1 MQNILKIKLN
11 GYQKALLWGTSL
23 TALTLKVLLDWFF
36 LLVEDYNAP
45 FPLILR
51 LVFSIIS
58 FIPLLVIFFSNL
70 EEKLSYQNTNFE
82 KYTSE
87 QIKIIIFYLVILI
100 FTPFLP
106 DSIIGGGVPRNFFQ
120 IILINSFAF
129 ASLILALM
137 TLQFFFKWIWH
148 RRFKRTKIYI
158 KLIVILSAMA
168 IIFMDLPNHFIHLDP
183 ETIRNNT
190 TYFSINLIINI
201 LLIIITLL
209 AAKKKEWIASLTIGD
224 KWKLLG
230 LSFAMIVFAA
240 AMLSIDAS
248 YSGDGRLTNSLKSI
262 FPASSL
268 FGIATI
274 IILLYSIRIALA
286 TIITIPTS
294 KIIERK
300 YSDIYSLTYL
310 NKIIS
315 RSINLKDLI
324 ETVSRLSLVSGSAS
338 VVWSDLTDGK
348 GRKSIYTLVTSE
360 ELAPYRDKFIT
371 RLDTEFYR
379 DKTLEMFSNLN
390 SPYHIESIPD
400 FENPAIKKLEKIIFA
415 KSLIIVPLLSSSKRI
430 GTLYIAH
437 TNEYGFDSD
446 FLTLLAAFSDNL
458 NIAIENIRLLQES
471 IEKEKYKKEL
481 KIAREIEQKL
491 IPEHL
496 PDLNNFSLA
505 GYTIPADEVGG
516 DYYDLIYLKD
526 GKPCIL
532 IGDVSGKGMS
542 AAFYMVLLKGVVISL
557 KNQVESVK
565 ELLTKINDVLY
576 QQMEKQMFI
585 TMSAVKIEDEK
596 GNISLARAGHMPFLI
611 KKDKDIEVLR
621 PNGIGLGLTS
631 SNLFDSTLEEIN
643 YKLNNNENLIMY
655 SDGAV
660 EIFKDGKE
668 IDSDFLKQ
676 IINKSV
682 YKNSGDLID
691 NIVKE
696 IEKLKENHT
705 IVDDMT
711 LVCITYNNGE
721 NNG

>member
-11 GYQKALLWGTSL
+11 GYQKAFLWGTSIV
-23 TALTLKVLLDWFF
+23 ALTLKVFLDLFF
-36 LLVEDYNAP
+36 WLVEDYFAP
-45 FPLILR
+45 FALILR
-51 LVFSIIS
+51 LIFSLVC
-58 FIPLLVIFFSNL
+58 FLPLVIIFFNNF
-70 EEKLSYQNTNFE
+70 EEKLSYRNTSFE

-87 QIKIIIFYLVILI
+87 QIILIVFYLVLVI
-100 FTPFLP
+100 FTIFLP
-106 DSIIGGGVPRNFFQ
+106 ESIIGGGVPRNFFQ
-120 IILINSFAF
+120 IIFINTFTF

-148 RRFKRTKIYI
+148 RRFKHTKIYI
-158 KLIVILSAMA
+158 KLILLLTLLS
-168 IIFMDLPNHFIHLDP
+168 IVFMDLPNHFKHLDP

-190 TYFSINLIINI
+190 TYFGINVIINI

-230 LSFAMIVFAA
+230 LSLTMIVLGIIIF
-240 AMLSIDAS
+240 SIDAS
-248 YSGDGRLTNSLKSI
+248 YNGDGRLANSLKSI
-262 FPASSL
+262 FPAGSL
-268 FGIATI
+268 FGVATL
-274 IILLYSIRIALA
+274 IILLYSIRILLA
-286 TIITIPTS
+286 TMITIPTS

-310 NKIIS
+310 NRIIS
-315 RSINLKDLI
+315 SSINLKDLI

-338 VVWSDLTDGK
+338 VVWSDLNTENGN
-348 GRKSIYTLVTSE
+348 RYIYTLVTSD
-360 ELAPYRDKFIT
+360 ELAAHKDKFIT
-371 RLDTEFYR
+371 LLNNEFYS
-379 DKTLEMFSNLN
+379 DGTSELFSNL
-390 SPYHIESIPD
+390 SAPYHIESIPD
-400 FENPAIKKLEKIIFA
+400 FENPEIKKLDKMIFA
-415 KSLIIVPLLSSSKRI
+415 KALIIVPLLSASKRI

-437 TNEYGFDSD
+437 VNEYGFDSD
-446 FLTLLAAFSDNL
+446 FLTLLSAFSDNL

-496 PDLNNFSLA
+496 PDLKNFSLA

-542 AAFYMVLLKGVVISL
+542 AAFYMVMLKGVVISL
-557 KNQVESVK
+557 KNQVDSAK
-565 ELLTKINDVLY
+565 ELLTKINEVLY
-576 QQMEKQMFI
+576 NQMEKQMFI
-585 TMSAVKIEDEK
+585 TMSAVKIEDED

-611 KKDKDIEVLR
+611 RSENGIEELR
-621 PNGIGLGLTS
+621 PDGIGLGLTS
-631 SNLFDSTLEEIN
+631 SKLFDSTLREIK
-643 YKLNNNENLIMY
+643 YKFKNNEKLIMY

-668 IDSDFLKQ
+668 IDGDFLKQ
-676 IINKSV
+676 IINNSV
-682 YKNSGDLID
+682 YNNSGDLIR
-691 NIVKE
+691 NIVSE
-696 IEKLKENHT
+696 IEKMKENHT

-721 NNG
+721 DND